1 MGQDDPPILKGMP
14 VFQQSSSQEM
24 SINRVTTAL
33 EAIKKGGMVIM
44 VDDEDRENEGDLV
57 CAASLVT
64 PQLINFMTKEA
75 RGLVC
80 LAMDAHFIDRLKLPM
95 MEDFTRKVGNKSTA
109 FTVSIE
115 ARHGVTTG
123 ISAADR
129 AHTIRVASSM
139 ESVPDDIVVPGHVFP
154 LKARPGGVLE
164 RGGHTEGSVDLTFL
178 AGLPKAA
185 VICEIMN
192 DDGSMARRED
202 LEKFS
207 LKHNLPI
214 LSIADLI
221 AYRLSRESLV
231 TLEKR
236 SLIQTQYGEFDFILF
251 KTLVDE
257 NRHIAL
263 VKGQPAPSRITDVR
277 VHRQK
282 FLSDLFSPCKSE
294 PASVFLYG
302 FKMLQKVDHGVY
314 VYLTHQAHNIDMSN
328 EFDYLVRK
336 TSSPPTPV
344 NQELE
349 GQKRPW
355 METDPLTLGVG
366 AQILRQLGVRK
377 MRVHMTRPMPLRGLL
392 GYDLEVAETIT
403 IA

>member
-1 MGQDDPPILKGMP
+1 MP
-14 VFQQSSSQEM
+14 VFQQNSNQEM
-24 SINRVTTAL
+24 SISRVTTSL

-64 PQLINFMTKEA
+64 PQIINFMTKEA

-95 MEDFTRKVGNKSTA
+95 MEDFSRKVGNKSTA

-129 AHTIRVASSM
+129 AHTIRVASDL
-139 ESVPDDIVVPGHVFP
+139 ESSPDDIVVPGHVFP

-164 RGGHTEGSVDLTFL
+164 RGGHTEGSVDLTYL

-192 DDGSMARRED
+192 DDGSMARRDD
-202 LEKFS
+202 LEKFA

-231 TLEKR
+231 ILEKR
-236 SLIQTQYGEFDFILF
+236 SSIQTRYGEFELILF
-251 KTLVDE
+251 RTLVDQ
-257 NRHIAL
+257 NRHLAL
-263 VKGQPAPSRITDVR
+263 VKGEPSPSRITDVR

-282 FLSDLFSPCKSE
+282 ILSDLFSPCKLE
-294 PASVFLYG
+294 PPSVFLYG
-302 FKMLQKVDHGVY
+302 FKMLEKVEHGVY
-314 VYLTHQAHNIDMSN
+314 LYLTHQNQAADLIGD
-328 EFDYLVRK
+328 FDYLVQK
-336 TSSPPTPV
+336 STQHPVSP
-344 NQELE
+344 NQDSQA
-349 GQKRPW
+349 QKRPW
-355 METDPLTLGVG
+355 VETDPLTLGVG

-377 MRVHMTRPMPLRGLL
+377 MRVHMTRPMPLKGLL

-403 IA
+403 IP